1 MSDISPPSATSGTG
15 LLTGLRITAIVL
27 AFGVLL
33 QAWLGSTGFFQGEP
47 GRIDVHAMVGN
58 FLFLFSVIQ
67 AGIALIAMQR
77 GFPTRTIL
85 YLSVATVLLTT
96 AQIGLGYST
105 RDSVNA
111 LAWHLPTGVALMALT
126 TVVAVLVYQLRPAD
140 D

>member
-1 MSDISPPSATSGTG
+1 MNNTSPTTTSSSTG
-15 LLTGLRITAIVL
+15 LLTGLRITATVL
-27 AFGVLL
+27 AVGVLL

-58 FLFLFSVIQ
+58 TLFLFAVIQ
-67 AGIALIAMQR
+67 AGIAFVTMQR
-77 GFPTRTIL
+77 GVTSRMVL

-111 LAWHLPTGVALMALT
+111 LAWHLPTGVALMGLT
-126 TVVAVLVYQLRPAD
+126 TVIAVLVYQVRPEDA
-140 D
+140 

>member
-1 MSDISPPSATSGTG
+1 MNNASPTTTSSSTG
-15 LLTGLRITAIVL
+15 LLTGLRITATVL
-27 AFGVLL
+27 AVGVLL

-58 FLFLFSVIQ
+58 TLFLFAVIQ
-67 AGIALIAMQR
+67 AGIAFVTMQR
-77 GFPTRTIL
+77 GVTSRMVL

-111 LAWHLPTGVALMALT
+111 LAWHLPTGVALMGLT
-126 TVVAVLVYQLRPAD
+126 TVIAVLVYQVRPEDA
-140 D
+140 